1 MSDTI
6 LPQVKLLISYDV
18 LPGVQE
24 AYYEFLVGELVPAA
38 QHMGLYM
45 REAWH
50 TAFGDYPSRLAE
62 FVAEDMATL
71 QDILDSEEWRRLE
84 VRFRSFTTD
93 YSIKVVR
100 FKRGFQF

>member
-1 MSDTI
+1 MSDI
-6 LPQVKLLISYDV
+6 IIPQVKLLIAYDV

-24 AYYEFLVGELVPAA
+24 EYYQFIVNELVPVA
-38 QHMGLYM
+38 QSMGLYM

-50 TAFGDYPSRLAE
+50 TVYGDYPARLAE

-71 QDILDSEEWRRLE
+71 QGILDSEVWERLE
-84 VRFRSFTTD
+84 TKLRSFTTS
-93 YSIKVVR
+93 YSVKVVR